1 MYLAFERLLPRVR
14 PQVHHKLRLDG
25 KLLLAVIADVGL
37 LGALRPLRPLL
48 LLHPL
53 LLLRALPRA
62 LCEWWDEA
70 RRGSG
75 EAAER
80 QRRGSGE
87 AAERQ
92 RRGIERVGYREDEK
106 RHGSGGRRQSEWI

>member
-25 KLLLAVIADVGL
+25 KLLRAVLADVGL

-48 LLHPL
+48 LL
-53 LLLRALPRA
+53 RA
-62 LCEWWDEA
+62 LCEMWDEA
-70 RRGSG
+70 RGVRGGSG

-87 AAERQ
+87 VLK
-92 RRGIERVGYREDEK
+92 GVNIEDER
-106 RHGSGGRRQSEWI
+106 RHGSEGGQRSEWI

>member
-70 RRGSG
+70 RGVRGGSG

-80 QRRGSGE
+80 
-87 AAERQ
+87 
-92 RRGIERVGYREDEK
+92 
-106 RHGSGGRRQSEWI
+106 H